1 MGALI
6 RVLGGDTRSFSDTPI
21 AALYFLLKHVK
32 EHLVAR
38 ARQSLGAI
46 FFVTTLFYFVLSASA
61 AAKGCTLALYLMNIK
76 YETSQELLEVPNGI
90 QYPIVLLWKMGTWH
104 IVIK

>member
-46 FFVTTLFYFVLSASA
+46 FFCHNAFLFCLVGISYRQGMHTGALFYEHQ
-61 AAKGCTLALYLMNIK
+61 I
-76 YETSQELLEVPNGI
+76 
-90 QYPIVLLWKMGTWH
+90 
-104 IVIK
+104 

>member
-46 FFVTTLFYFVLSASA
+46 FFLSQRFSILSCRHQLPPRDAHWRFI
-61 AAKGCTLALYLMNIK
+61 L
-76 YETSQELLEVPNGI
+76 
-90 QYPIVLLWKMGTWH
+90 
-104 IVIK
+104 

>member
-32 EHLVAR
+32 DHLVAP
-38 ARQSLGAI
+38 ALSLEQSLGAI
-46 FFVTTLFYFVLSASA
+46 F
-61 AAKGCTLALYLMNIK
+61 CHNALP
-76 YETSQELLEVPNGI
+76 YEHQI
-90 QYPIVLLWKMGTWH
+90 
-104 IVIK
+104 